1 MVIFVYITAFKST
14 DSSSFKFQYAALL
27 IFINNFTIYSVGF
40 TGFFHNLDLLLNKLQ
55 KPLPMCVLKSVAY
68 KLKIR
73 LINYECKVIV
83 ALKKIASSQAEQLSH
98 TGLSLLSNDV
108 ALS

>member
-1 MVIFVYITAFKST
+1 
-14 DSSSFKFQYAALL
+14 
-27 IFINNFTIYSVGF
+27 
-40 TGFFHNLDLLLNKLQ
+40 
-55 KPLPMCVLKSVAY
+55 MCVLKSVAY

-83 ALKKIASSQAEQLSH
+83 ALKKIASTQAEQLSH
-98 TGLSLLSNDV
+98 TDLSLLSNDV